1 MPSNQSIKNAG
12 KILRNYWLDSRDAED
27 FDEDELDPI
36 VEAWVMA
43 DDYRAS
49 FAQPMLAARMGLQSF
64 AGTCGH
70 PDAKIGQRLKRLN
83 RIVDKLV
90 RFNPHMQLTRMQDIG
105 GVRVVLSD
113 VEAVVDLDKHI
124 HKRWDE
130 KIKRYDDYISSPQE
144 SGYRAVHIVVERH
157 DRLIEVQLRSE
168 RQNIWAQLNES
179 LSRQAGAELKW
190 GDGAEDVRDFLRLL
204 AESMATLDS
213 GEEVDEKMMKTIKK
227 AASEVA

>member
-1 MPSNQSIKNAG
+1 MPSNESIKKAG
-12 KILRNYWLDSRDAED
+12 KILRNYWLDPRDAED
-27 FDEDELDPI
+27 FPEDELEPI
-36 VEAWVMA
+36 FNAWVMA

-49 FAQPMLAARMGLQSF
+49 FAQPMLAARMGLKSF
-64 AGTCGH
+64 VGTCGY

-83 RIVDKLV
+83 RIVAKLV
-90 RFNPHMQLTRMQDIG
+90 RFNPQMQLTRMQDIG

-113 VEAVVDLDKHI
+113 VEAVVALDEHI
-124 HKRWDE
+124 HKRWDKE
-130 KIKRYDDYISSPQE
+130 IKRYDDYISSPQE
-144 SGYRAVHIVVERH
+144 SGYRAVHIVVERR

-168 RQNIWAQLNES
+168 RQNDWAQLNES

-190 GDGAEDVRDFLRLL
+190 GVGAEDVKEFLRLL

-213 GEEVDEKMMKTIKK
+213 GGEVDEKMRNAVKK